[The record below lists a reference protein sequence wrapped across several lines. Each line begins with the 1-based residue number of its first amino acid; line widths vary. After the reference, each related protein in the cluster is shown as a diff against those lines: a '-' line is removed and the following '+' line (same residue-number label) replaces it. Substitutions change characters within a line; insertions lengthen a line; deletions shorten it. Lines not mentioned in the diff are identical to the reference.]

1 MALNLQ
7 EQIGG
12 NNFQKPSSNISN
24 NGFIKHV
31 TRFDT
36 ETKSELSN
44 LLQYLVIVII
54 PIYVLNKFINGVI
67 PKFDEKKGNIELL
80 GEVIIQV
87 ISLLL
92 GVFIIHRIV
101 SYIPTFSGNNLG
113 DVNFMNVVL
122 IIVFSGLNSENG
134 KKVNHVYNRLLAAWN
149 GEKSTK
155 EKKNPDDK
163 SVVKVSQPIAGNPL
177 QAPQPTHQASR
188 ADYVNTHQQMGTG
201 ALSQVVQQIQTGGQQ
216 VANAVGTGGQ
226 QGSPDQGMM
235 GGGLLAEPMAANSG
249 FGAFSSF

>member
-1 MALNLQ
+1 MALNLN
-7 EQIGG
+7 EQVGG
-12 NNFQKPSSNISN
+12 SNLQNMSKHST
-24 NGFIKHV
+24 GFIQHV

-44 LLQYLVIVII
+44 LLQYLVIVIV
-54 PIYVLNKFINGVI
+54 PIYVLNRTINGVI
-67 PKFDEKKGNIELL
+67 PKFNENKGNIELL
-80 GEVIIQV
+80 GEVIMQV

-101 SYIPTFSGNNLG
+101 TFIPTFSGNNLS
-113 DVNFMNVVL
+113 DINFMNVVL

-134 KKVNHVYNRLLAAWN
+134 KKINHVYNRLMGVWN
-149 GEKSTK
+149 GEEPQKENA
-155 EKKNPDDK
+155 EKKDG
-163 SVVKVSQPIAGNPL
+163 SAVVKVSQPISGNPL

-201 ALSQVVQQIQTGGQQ
+201 ALSQVVQQVQTGQQ
-216 VANAVGTGGQ
+216 NVNATGVGGQ
-226 QGSPDQGMM
+226 QGSPDMGMM
-235 GGGLLAEPMAANSG
+235 GGGLLAEPMAANAG

>member
-1 MALNLQ
+1 MALNFS

-12 NNFQKPSSNISN
+12 NKLQNVSKNS
-24 NGFIKHV
+24 NGFIQHV

-44 LLQYLVIVII
+44 LLQYLVIVIV
-54 PIYVLNKFINGVI
+54 PIYILNRTINGVI
-67 PKFDEKKGNIELL
+67 PDFNESKGNIELL
-80 GEVIIQV
+80 GEVVMQV

-101 SYIPTFSGNNLG
+101 TFIPTFSGNNLSEL
-113 DVNFMNVVL
+113 NFMNVVL

-134 KKVNHVYNRLLAAWN
+134 KKINHVYNRLLGAWN
-149 GEKSTK
+149 GEDPKKS
-155 EKKNPDDK
+155 EKKDD
-163 SVVKVSQPIAGNPL
+163 SAVVKVSQPISGNPL

-201 ALSQVVQQIQTGGQQ
+201 ALSQVVQQVQTGQQ
-216 VANAVGTGGQ
+216 NVNATGVGGQ
-226 QGSPDQGMM
+226 QGSPDMGMM
-235 GGGLLAEPMAANSG
+235 GGGLLAEPMAANAG

>member
-1 MALNLQ
+1 MALNFNEQMGGDNLQ
-7 EQIGG
+7 TASK
-12 NNFQKPSSNISN
+12 NS

-31 TRFDT
+31 TRFDS

-44 LLQYLVIVII
+44 LLQYLVIVIV
-54 PIYVLNKFINGVI
+54 PIYVLNRTINGII
-67 PKFDEKKGNIELL
+67 PKFNESKGNIELL
-80 GEVIIQV
+80 GEVIMQV

-101 SYIPTFSGNNLG
+101 TFIPTFSGNNLS
-113 DVNFMNVVL
+113 DINFMNVVL

-134 KKVNHVYNRLLAAWN
+134 KKINHVYNRLLGAWN
-149 GEKSTK
+149 GEVPK
-155 EKKNPDDK
+155 ERSEKNDD
-163 SVVKVSQPIAGNPL
+163 SAVVKVSQPISGNPL

-201 ALSQVVQQIQTGGQQ
+201 ALSQVVQQIQTGQQ
-216 VANAVGTGGQ
+216 QNNAVGTGGQ
-226 QGSPDQGMM
+226 QGSPDMGMM
-235 GGGLLAEPMAANSG
+235 GGGLLAEPMAANAG

>member
-1 MALNLQ
+1 MALNAQ
-7 EQIGG
+7 EQFGG
-12 NNFQKPSSNISN
+12 NVLQNQTSNIIS

-31 TRFDT
+31 TRFDS

-44 LLQYLVIVII
+44 LLQYLIIIII
-54 PIYVLNKFINGVI
+54 PIFIFNRFINGII
-67 PKFDEKKGNIELL
+67 PKFEEKKGNIELL

-92 GVFIIHRIV
+92 GIYIIHRIV
-101 SYIPTFSGNNLG
+101 LYIPTFSGNNLG

-134 KKVNHVYNRLLAAWN
+134 KKINHVYNRLSMAWN
-149 GEKSTK
+149 GEKPEE
-155 EKKNPDDK
+155 EKKQPNDK
-163 SVVKVSQPIAGNPL
+163 SVVKVSQPIAGNPM
-177 QAPQPTHQASR
+177 QAPIPTHQASR

-201 ALSQVVQQIQTGGQQ
+201 ALSQVVQQIQTGQQ
-216 VANAVGTGGQ
+216 QQNAVGVGGQ
-226 QGSPDQGMM
+226 QGGMGNSM
-235 GGGLLAEPMAANSG
+235 GGGLLAEPMAANAG

>member
-1 MALNLQ
+1 MSLNLQ

-12 NNFQKPSSNISN
+12 NNLQNSSGMSN

-44 LLQYLVIVII
+44 LLQYLIIVIV
-54 PIYVLNKFINGVI
+54 PIYVLNRTINGVI
-67 PKFDEKKGNIELL
+67 PKFNESKGNIELL
-80 GEVIIQV
+80 GEVIMQV

-92 GVFIIHRIV
+92 GIFIIHRIV
-101 SYIPTFSGNNLG
+101 TFIPTFSGNNLG
-113 DVNFMNVVL
+113 DLNFMNVVL

-134 KKVNHVYNRLLAAWN
+134 KKINHVYNRLLGVWN
-149 GEKSTK
+149 GEKPEK
-155 EKKNPDDK
+155 NEKKDDNA
-163 SVVKVSQPIAGNPL
+163 VVKVSQPISGNPL

-201 ALSQVVQQIQTGGQQ
+201 ALSQVVQQVQTGQQ
-216 VANAVGTGGQ
+216 LNNAVGTGGQ
-226 QGSPDQGMM
+226 QGSPDMGMM

>member
-1 MALNLQ
+1 MSLNLQ

-12 NNFQKPSSNISN
+12 DHISPSSISD

-44 LLQYLVIVII
+44 LLQYLIIIII
-54 PIYVLNKFINGVI
+54 PIYILNRTINGVI
-67 PKFDEKKGNIELL
+67 PTFNENKGNIELL
-80 GEVIIQV
+80 GEVIMQV

-92 GVFIIHRIV
+92 GIYIIHRIV
-101 SYIPTFSGNNLG
+101 LYIPTFSGNNLG

-134 KKVNHVYNRLLAAWN
+134 KKVNHVYNRLLAVWN
-149 GEKSTK
+149 GEKK
-155 EKKNPDDK
+155 EEKKQPNDN
-163 SVVKVSQPIAGNPL
+163 SVVKVSQPIAGNPM

-188 ADYVNTHQQMGTG
+188 ADYTNTHEQMSSG
-201 ALSQVVQQIQTGGQQ
+201 AISQVVQQIQTGGQQ
-216 VANAVGTGGQ
+216 AQNACGTGGQ
-226 QGSPDQGMM
+226 QGSPDQGMP

>member
-1 MALNLQ
+1 MALNFNEQMGGDNLQ
-7 EQIGG
+7 TASK
-12 NNFQKPSSNISN
+12 NS

-31 TRFDT
+31 TRFDS

-44 LLQYLVIVII
+44 LLQYLVIVIV
-54 PIYVLNKFINGVI
+54 PIYVLNRTINGVI
-67 PKFDEKKGNIELL
+67 PKFNDSKGNIELL
-80 GEVIIQV
+80 GEVIMQV

-101 SYIPTFSGNNLG
+101 TFIPTFSGNNLS
-113 DVNFMNVVL
+113 DINFMNVVL

-134 KKVNHVYNRLLAAWN
+134 KKINHVYNRLLGAWN
-149 GEKSTK
+149 GEDPKERS
-155 EKKNPDDK
+155 EKKDD
-163 SVVKVSQPIAGNPL
+163 SAVVKVSQPISGNPL

-201 ALSQVVQQIQTGGQQ
+201 ALSQVVQQIQTGQQ
-216 VANAVGTGGQ
+216 QNNAVGTGGQ
-226 QGSPDQGMM
+226 QGSPDMGMM
-235 GGGLLAEPMAANSG
+235 GGGLLAEPMAANAG

>member
-1 MALNLQ
+1 MALNLS

-12 NNFQKPSSNISN
+12 NNLQNVSKNS
-24 NGFIKHV
+24 NGFIQHV

-44 LLQYLVIVII
+44 LLQYLVIVIV
-54 PIYVLNKFINGVI
+54 PIYILNRTINGVI
-67 PKFDEKKGNIELL
+67 PDFNESKGNIELL
-80 GEVIIQV
+80 GEVVMQV

-101 SYIPTFSGNNLG
+101 TFIPTFSGNNLSEI
-113 DVNFMNVVL
+113 NFMNVVL

-134 KKVNHVYNRLLAAWN
+134 KKINHVYNRLLGAWN
-149 GEKSTK
+149 GENPKK
-155 EKKNPDDK
+155 PEKNDD
-163 SVVKVSQPIAGNPL
+163 SAVVKVSQPISGNPL
-177 QAPQPTHQASR
+177 QAPQATHQASR

-201 ALSQVVQQIQTGGQQ
+201 ALSQVVQQVQTGQQ
-216 VANAVGTGGQ
+216 QNNAVGTGGQ
-226 QGSPDQGMM
+226 QGSPDMGMM
-235 GGGLLAEPMAANSG
+235 GGGLLAEPMAANAG